1 MHPLNRALLAAT
13 LALLPAAATAQT
25 GRIAGTVSG
34 PAGQPLADAQV
45 AVSGQRSVGVRTGAD
60 GRFTLAGL
68 PAGAHQLRVV
78 RIGYQSRTL
87 PNISVRDGE
96 ETRVDIVLQDAPAS
110 LSTVVVSASR
120 RAERITDAPAT
131 VTKITTEEIEN
142 SAGNSYAG
150 ALKRVVGIDFIQTG
164 MMSVAINAR
173 GFNSSFNNRMLMM
186 EDGRIAVL
194 PENGLPVGGL
204 TAIPKVDLAGVEVLV
219 GPGAALYGADASNGV
234 LTLQTKDP
242 RDFQGTTV
250 EASGGT
256 RHYQDVQL
264 RHAGLRGKLGY
275 KVSGEWQAA
284 RDFQNYLNYGTVA
297 SPTPEL
303 GIDWDQSVARG
314 TGALVYY
321 DGDKR
326 LELTAGGSVF
336 NGVGQTSVG
345 RNQLK
350 DWKYLNTQLKY
361 STPHWYFNAYRTQSL
376 SGDSYAINRY
386 STAKK
391 GNTAGLS
398 DDSLKHLSDWPA
410 NGRLYAAEIQN
421 NFEIPLL
428 NDTRI
433 VWGGQLRH
441 DQVSSKREWLTDRQ
455 TGKDIQITQSG
466 LYAQTETPLP
476 GRLSLLLAGRY
487 DKHEDYDAQWSPK
500 AGVLFKP
507 TEAQTFRVTY
517 NRAFKSPTILQ
528 NRFDVVDFLP
538 GIGLAGNMQ
547 GFTVKNAGGTVVGT
561 IDPLVPEENETWE
574 LGFKG
579 LLMQKL
585 FIDATAYR
593 ASYDHF
599 FTPLLFV
606 NLVVAGQYAY
616 QGQSTQ
622 RIQNA
627 AGTAQSVLAYRNLG
641 RAKMDGIDA
650 GVRYQVTPRVAALGT
665 ASFIDLK
672 QIEIPST
679 VTLSAAQR
687 TELSSLNAPTTK
699 WTLGVDANGVGHRNL
714 LGGVTFRRVNRYYF
728 ASGINTGYIPGFGT
742 VGANVGYKLPS
753 INAQLNL
760 AVDNLFTCRKLPTGK
775 SGEKADCGY
784 GQGHLEMINMPAVG
798 TMVFAGVRF
807 QR

>member
-1 MHPLNRALLAAT
+1 MHPLNRALAAAT
-13 LALLPAAATAQT
+13 LALLPAAATAVAQS

-45 AVSGQRSVGVRTGAD
+45 AVAGQRALGVRTGAD
-60 GRFTLAGL
+60 GRFTLAGV
-68 PAGAHQLRVV
+68 PVGAHELRVV

-87 PNISVRDGE
+87 PAIAVRDGE
-96 ETRVDIVLQDAPAS
+96 ETRVEVVLQEAPAS

-120 RAERITDAPAT
+120 RPERITDAPAT
-131 VTKITTEEIEN
+131 VTKITSEEIEN
-142 SAGNSYAG
+142 SVGNSYAG

-219 GPGAALYGADASNGV
+219 GPGAALYGADASSGV

-242 RDFQGTTV
+242 REFQGTTV

-256 RHYQDVQL
+256 RHYQDLQF

-284 RDFQNYLNYGTVA
+284 KDWDNYLTYAGNVK
-297 SPTPEL
+297 EI

-326 LELTAGGSVF
+326 LELTSGASLF
-336 NGVGQTSVG
+336 NGVGQTNVG

-386 STAKK
+386 SSAKAGDK
-391 GNTAGLS
+391 LGLS
-398 DDSLKHLSDWPA
+398 DDSLKRLSDWPA
-410 NGRLYAAEIQN
+410 DGRLYAAEVQN
-421 NFEIPLL
+421 NFQLPLL

-441 DQVSSKREWLTDRQ
+441 DQVSSKREWLTDRE
-455 TGKDIQITQSG
+455 TGKDIGITQRG
-466 LYAQTETPLP
+466 VYAQTETPVAL
-476 GRLSLLLAGRY
+476 GVSVLLAGRY
-487 DKHEDYDAQWSPK
+487 DKHDDYKAQWSPK
-500 AGVLFKP
+500 AGLLFKP
-507 TEAQTFRVTY
+507 SEAQTFRVTY

-528 NRFDVVDFLP
+528 NRFDIVDFLP
-538 GIGLAGNMQ
+538 TIAVYGNMQ
-547 GFTVKNAGGTVVGT
+547 GFTIKNAAGAVVGT

-574 LGFKG
+574 VGYKG
-579 LLMQKL
+579 ILMQRL
-585 FIDATAYR
+585 WVDVTAYR
-593 ASYDHF
+593 ADYDHF
-599 FTPLLFV
+599 FTPLLGI
-606 NLVVAGQYAY
+606 NAAAAGTFAY
-616 QGQSTQ
+616 QGSNTQ
-622 RIQNA
+622 RIQNG
-627 AGTAQSVLAYRNLG
+627 AGTAQTVLTYRNLG
-641 RAKMDGIDA
+641 RARMNGIDA
-650 GVRYQVTPRVAALGT
+650 GVRYQVSPRIAALGT
-665 ASFIDLK
+665 ASVIDLK
-672 QIEIPST
+672 KLEVPTTIP
-679 VTLSAAQR
+679 LSASAR
-687 TELSSLNAPTTK
+687 NELSQLNAPTTK
-699 WTLGVDANGVGHRNL
+699 WTLGLDANGVGSRNL

-728 ASGINTGYIPGFGT
+728 ASGINTGTIPGFGT

-753 INAQLNL
+753 LGAQLNL
-760 AVDNLFTCRKLPTGK
+760 SVDNLFTCRKLPVAG
-775 SGEKADCGY
+775 GGKADCGY
-784 GQGHLEMINMPAVG
+784 GQRHLEMINMPEVG
-798 TMVFAGVRF
+798 MMVFAGVRF